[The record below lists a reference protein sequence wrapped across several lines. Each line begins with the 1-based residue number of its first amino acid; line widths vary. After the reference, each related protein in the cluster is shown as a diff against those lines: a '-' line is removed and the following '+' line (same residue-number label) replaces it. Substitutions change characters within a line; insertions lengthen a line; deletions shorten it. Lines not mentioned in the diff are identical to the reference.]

1 MSKEEQ
7 IVYRIRVPLRE
18 KDDEFMH
25 IQNLIDTK
33 RNVLLQKQK
42 KLTQISKQNHFL
54 EEVQK
59 DYSRYYNYIVEQ
71 KTDQIKALELLNNYI
86 HDLTKSNNL
95 TKHNINDA
103 KEEQKKILREIQTIK
118 SGIDSLMHDTD
129 NMNSSFR
136 KENIA
141 NL

>member
-18 KDDEFMH
+18 KDEEFMH

-95 TKHNINDA
+95 TRHNIGDA

-129 NMNSSFR
+129 NMKSSFR
-136 KENIA
+136 KENVT

>member
-7 IVYRIRVPLRE
+7 FVYRIRVPLRE